1 MHPSSCLVKPLH
13 ASDVDLQIIFR
24 SVCREDT
31 SLNIE
36 NSEKFSYSALGMV
49 QRYKERQTRW
59 SHYEKV
65 PLQGT
70 VLNIFLKYVKINL
83 RHIYGIII

>member
-1 MHPSSCLVKPLH
+1 MSP
-13 ASDVDLQIIFR
+13 
-24 SVCREDT
+24 
-31 SLNIE
+31 NIE
-36 NSEKFSYSALGMV
+36 NSEKFSYSALRMV

-59 SHYEKV
+59 SRYEKV

-83 RHIYGIII
+83 FHIYGIIII